1 MQCPYCGHD
10 NDKVVDSRAS
20 EGGRVT
26 RRRRE
31 CLDCTRRY
39 TTYERLEET
48 LRVAVIKKDGSRVPY
63 DREKLVTGLQR
74 ACYKRPVMEAQIRQI
89 VESTEEE
96 LFRAFEKEVPARF
109 IGDTVSGYLRNV
121 DQVAYIRFASVYR
134 NFQDVGEFINEASE
148 VKDTPVVGPEQR
160 PLFDETPDE

>member
-10 NDKVVDSRAS
+10 NDKVVDSRSS

-31 CLDCTRRY
+31 CLDCVRRY

-63 DREKLVTGLQR
+63 EREKLVTGLQR
-74 ACYKRPVMEAQIRQI
+74 ACYKRPVTEAQIRQI
-89 VESTEEE
+89 VEATEED

-109 IGDTVSGYLRNV
+109 IGDSVSGHLRNV

-134 NFQDVGEFINEASE
+134 NFQDLGEFINEASE
-148 VKDTPVVGPEQR
+148 VKDTPIIGPEQR